1 MDLGKGG
8 GGEVWSRCWN
18 RLMPDRALSRVN
30 PLLPG
35 TIVPCWSGFTREE
48 ALSVDKES
56 EAEHIPRHRLGDTN
70 TIHTG

>member
-1 MDLGKGG
+1 
-8 GGEVWSRCWN
+8 
-18 RLMPDRALSRVN
+18 MPDPALSRVN
-30 PLLPG
+30 PLLQEI
-35 TIVPCWSGFTREE
+35 IVPCRSGFTRDE

>member
-30 PLLPG
+30 PLLQG
-35 TIVPCWSGFTREE
+35 TIVPCRSGFTREE
-48 ALSVDKES
+48 ARSVDKES
-56 EAEHIPRHRLGDTN
+56 EAEHIPRHRLGDTD